1 MVMRAAMITVVTIIT
16 IIIICSVCVLHA
28 VVWTVSLAISAF
40 FCSSLWLRE
49 DEPSSAPFINRVPN
63 SSKCLI
69 TSVFAYLHTLLTSDP
84 SSPRLIQGYILLH
97 LTPFYVTHS
106 SARLLAIVSLSL
118 SSVSLSLYIY
128 RSLSL
133 LLYAVCLSAF
143 CLLVYLFEPV
153 LGLYFFTCVC
163 VCVTAILIL

>member
-49 DEPSSAPFINRVPN
+49 GEPSSAPFINRVPN

-69 TSVFAYLHTLLTSDP
+69 TSVFAVSLHSP
-84 SSPRLIQGYILLH
+84 HIGSFISSTHLRILLH
-97 LTPFYVTHS
+97 LTPFMLSIAQPVC
-106 SARLLAIVSLSL
+106 LQLSL
-118 SSVSLSLYIY
+118 CLCLAVSLYI
-128 RSLSL
+128 SLCLYFYVL
-133 LLYAVCLSAF
+133 LVCLPAVCSS
-143 CLLVYLFEPV
+143 VYLN
-153 LGLYFFTCVC
+153 LS
-163 VCVTAILIL
+163 

>member
-69 TSVFAYLHTLLTSDP
+69 TSVFAVSLHSP
-84 SSPRLIQGYILLH
+84 HIGSFISSTHLRIYIV
-97 LTPFYVTHS
+97 TFNPFHVKHS

-118 SSVSLSLYIY
+118 SRCLSIYLSLSLF
-128 RSLSL
+128 LC
-133 LLYAVCLSAF
+133 AACLSAC
-143 CLLVYLFEPV
+143 CLLVCLFEPV
-153 LGLYFFTCVC
+153 LGL
-163 VCVTAILIL
+163 